1 MEFAVSQALFF
12 AQLTLL
18 ALCSSL
24 QTKADA
30 QLQDNDENVIDLL
43 EALNITRFV
52 RGITKTK
59 GREPGALAWRFR
71 SRAPHLTLPQDFSRY
86 LLSSSR
92 GSLGLHLVGQQAR
105 DSEATLISL
114 SSRAALQLDSPP
126 LLRLSSSTRDDWLRL
141 EFQSQEVLKSEVL
154 TLPGGN
160 PFSGGGWVRMG
171 LGLEPR
177 RLVLFVECKEATV
190 LDLDQ
195 TLNLELPFDLQVTFS
210 STAGD
215 KASKFTGYWQT
226 AELYTRAYEK
236 RPWLCESETEG
247 AVAPPVDLTSL
258 LPDLGVVHDQ
268 PERVAGTG
276 LGPPGTL
283 RGRVAP
289 SDLAQDYTSLEEAL
303 HSVNT
308 MLTMLKAQNEDLQTR
323 VQYLESCECVRRTCT
338 WEGREKEEGSR
349 WLIDSHTVCSCTSG
363 KVHCVVS
370 NECSYEGRIYRND
383 EVFSPHPCSKCVC
396 QNGKVECDE
405 VRCPALSCKTYI
417 PHGACCPVCQ
427 PGCEYEG
434 ELYADGEVF
443 VSRTN
448 PCLNCSCS
456 NHLVRCNPTHCPPT
470 LCASPYK
477 RAGECCPTCSACEL
491 DGRPHSG
498 SFSTIDG
505 CQVCTCRNGDV
516 SCVDKQQCPVLC
528 HDGVRPPFGSCCKD
542 CTRCEYQG
550 EIILEGVS
558 FSDRH
563 DPCKRCICSEGNVVC
578 STTACPTL
586 DCTLLETVGGE
597 CCPRCRSCMHQGNR
611 HQHNSRWHHPDDP
624 CSVCT
629 CLEGHVQ
636 CDREE
641 CKLPCTNPPS
651 PLPGSCCP
659 VCDGCGMNG
668 VNFRNGERVP
678 SGDRCEQCV
687 CVNGNVQC
695 EHLPCPA
702 TICSHPVRRAGDC
715 CPRCEQ
721 CNYESEQYSHGQS
734 FTSKQNPCLNCH
746 CSAGEVVCENTESSC
761 PPLHCAHPARRHG
774 ECCPTCDMCEYERRV
789 YADGKEFN
797 PLGDGPCLKCTCE
810 RGNVRCHQER
820 CPRVHCAN
828 PIRDPHVCCPSCKAC
843 VLDDVEYDDGSVWD
857 ADGSPC
863 NTCSC
868 KEGTVVCQTKACA
881 STSCLH
887 PNTEPGECCASCYHC
902 LYKQRI
908 YENGQ
913 TFSDPDDSCQRC
925 TCQDGSVRCAVA
937 QCPSV
942 SCSNPYTP
950 PGQCCPQCPD
960 CVFEN
965 QVFVNGETFPSP
977 VNPCEDCV
985 CTGGHVNCRQ
995 QCQRPSCNY
1004 PVSGTCCQ
1012 NNCNGCSYAGKEYAN
1027 GMHFPHPTD
1036 KCRECHCINGNVQC
1050 LMKRCP
1056 SLQCSNRISTPG
1068 QCCPQCPA
1076 PPADCVYEGHSYRH
1090 MQQFY
1095 HPSDSC
1101 QSCSCTD
1108 GKVSCHRKPCP
1119 LALCTHPIFE
1129 QCCRTCDGCMYNGE
1143 EHSNGAVFVDAY
1155 DPCGTCVCREGSV
1168 TCERRQCP
1176 AINCPF
1182 PVQGKC
1188 CQSCEGCR
1196 YAGVEY
1202 LNGQEFPD
1210 PADRCN
1216 HCVCMSGHVTCSKK
1230 PCYNP
1235 GCTHPALLSGHCCP
1249 VCDGCF
1255 YNGVML
1261 LSGQTIPDR
1270 NDHCSE
1276 CTCRAGSVHCVRRAC
1291 EAPKCPH
1298 PVSGPCSC
1306 PVCKDCLF
1314 QGKVHADGEIFQAPN
1329 AVCEE
1334 CRCTKGEVRCTPK
1347 SCPQVACP
1355 NPAQDQCGCG
1365 VCNDCRFHGRECGNG
1380 ERFPDPQDHCQHC
1393 SCQNGGVSCAPVSC
1407 PVVSCR
1413 RPVRPAG
1420 ECCPVCT
1427 GVCEYFGQEYES
1439 GSTFTPPTDRCLS
1452 CTCLNEIVSCQRK
1465 PCAQQCS
1472 HPARSTDCCPVC
1484 DLCLYEGV
1492 EYKHTQTFTSR
1503 SNPCQR
1509 CVCMSGT
1516 VACTAVA
1523 CPAVSCPNPVTLPGQ
1538 CCPQCRPCVQNGI
1551 EYKEGQRW
1559 NSPSDPCTQC
1569 TCMAAEV
1576 SCAGLHCAPLSCMHQ
1591 VTDPSS
1597 CCSRCRGCVYDGVE
1611 HAEGSTWFASS
1622 GPCMSCMCVDGVT
1635 TCSEIQCLSPCQNQI
1650 SVPGECC
1657 PLCADCIYDG
1667 RVYGPGENFHPS
1679 NDPCQICTCEVMPDG
1694 QQHLRCYRK
1703 QCPSLVDCPKHNI
1716 LFSGPDSCCPVCA
1729 QPLSNCTETLIG
1741 NEVLATDDPCF
1752 TCQCKDLTWTC
1763 IHQTCYPLSCPPDEQ
1778 YTPPDSC
1785 CPICN
1790 VCVLEG
1796 ERRRVSNGE
1805 SWTDSEDECITCSC
1819 NLGHV
1824 ECNIKVCAPPVCQDG
1839 PAKVKSPGK
1848 CCYECQD
1855 LNVQCVYEG
1864 QTYDSNEYWEMD
1876 ECTTCT
1882 CVSGDVHCQT
1892 ERCPAVSCTSDES
1905 PSLIPGMCCPH
1916 CIPRPA
1922 TCIVF
1927 GDPHYRTFDGK
1938 MVNFQGACTYVL
1950 AQDCEGGDFSIHVT
1964 NDDRGRNGV
1973 SWTKEVTV
1981 FIGDVVVQ
1989 LLQDWV
1995 VKVDYQTVSLPFLKE
2010 PYVYL
2015 ERKTNTILLNT
2026 NIGMKVLWS
2035 GRSHLEVSVPGTYK
2049 KHMCGLCGNFN
2060 NYPQDDMRLRN
2071 GQISSSEAA
2080 FGNDWKVGSGNH
2092 SRGQCSDGRDIDP
2105 CKEAGYFARKTAN
2118 SRCAVLKSAVFQ
2130 RCHKVIPPEM
2140 FFASCVYDLCA
2151 CGSNTDECLCD
2162 ALEAYASECR
2172 EAGVVLQWRSPSLCA
2187 VGCPLDRGY
2196 VFDECGPPCPKTCF
2210 NKDVPLGVIE
2220 AHCFKPCVPGCQ
2232 CPAGLVQHEAHC
2244 IAPEKCPKIIYSN
2257 P

>member
-1 MEFAVSQALFF
+1 MWCAAQQLAPRLTALY
-12 AQLTLL
+12 LKLL
-18 ALCSSL
+18 G
-24 QTKADA
+24 
-30 QLQDNDENVIDLL
+30 ENV
-43 EALNITRFV
+43 V
-52 RGITKTK
+52 
-59 GREPGALAWRFR
+59 PGAEVSVSVCVCFCLYVSVFN
-71 SRAPHLTLPQDFSRY
+71 TTQFY
-86 LLSSSR
+86 KCGFLSACAN
-92 GSLGLHLVGQQAR
+92 VM
-105 DSEATLISL
+105 SL
-114 SSRAALQLDSPP
+114 SH
-126 LLRLSSSTRDDWLRL
+126 
-141 EFQSQEVLKSEVL
+141 
-154 TLPGGN
+154 
-160 PFSGGGWVRMG
+160 
-171 LGLEPR
+171 
-177 RLVLFVECKEATV
+177 
-190 LDLDQ
+190 
-195 TLNLELPFDLQVTFS
+195 
-210 STAGD
+210 
-215 KASKFTGYWQT
+215 
-226 AELYTRAYEK
+226 
-236 RPWLCESETEG
+236 EG
-247 AVAPPVDLTSL
+247 
-258 LPDLGVVHDQ
+258 
-268 PERVAGTG
+268 
-276 LGPPGTL
+276 
-283 RGRVAP
+283 
-289 SDLAQDYTSLEEAL
+289 
-303 HSVNT
+303 
-308 MLTMLKAQNEDLQTR
+308 
-323 VQYLESCECVRRTCT
+323 
-338 WEGREKEEGSR
+338 
-349 WLIDSHTVCSCTSG
+349 
-363 KVHCVVS
+363 
-370 NECSYEGRIYRND
+370 
-383 EVFSPHPCSKCVC
+383 
-396 QNGKVECDE
+396 
-405 VRCPALSCKTYI
+405 
-417 PHGACCPVCQ
+417 
-427 PGCEYEG
+427 
-434 ELYADGEVF
+434 
-443 VSRTN
+443 
-448 PCLNCSCS
+448 
-456 NHLVRCNPTHCPPT
+456 
-470 LCASPYK
+470 
-477 RAGECCPTCSACEL
+477 
-491 DGRPHSG
+491 
-498 SFSTIDG
+498 
-505 CQVCTCRNGDV
+505 
-516 SCVDKQQCPVLC
+516 
-528 HDGVRPPFGSCCKD
+528 
-542 CTRCEYQG
+542 
-550 EIILEGVS
+550 
-558 FSDRH
+558 
-563 DPCKRCICSEGNVVC
+563 
-578 STTACPTL
+578 
-586 DCTLLETVGGE
+586 
-597 CCPRCRSCMHQGNR
+597 CMHQGNR

-715 CPRCEQ
+715 
-721 CNYESEQYSHGQS
+721 S
-734 FTSKQNPCLNCH
+734 
-746 CSAGEVVCENTESSC
+746 
-761 PPLHCAHPARRHG
+761 
-774 ECCPTCDMCEYERRV
+774 
-789 YADGKEFN
+789 
-797 PLGDGPCLKCTCE
+797 
-810 RGNVRCHQER
+810 
-820 CPRVHCAN
+820 
-828 PIRDPHVCCPSCKAC
+828 C

-1068 QCCPQCPA
+1068 QCCPQCPGQK
-1076 PPADCVYEGHSYRH
+1076 PIKPIPFILFFFLHLFFSF
-1090 MQQFY
+1090 QIF
-1095 HPSDSC
+1095 DSC

-1129 QCCRTCDGCMYNGE
+1129 QCCRTCDGM
-1143 EHSNGAVFVDAY
+1143 
-1155 DPCGTCVCREGSV
+1155 
-1168 TCERRQCP
+1168 
-1176 AINCPF
+1176 I
-1182 PVQGKC
+1182 
-1188 CQSCEGCR
+1188 
-1196 YAGVEY
+1196 
-1202 LNGQEFPD
+1202 
-1210 PADRCN
+1210 
-1216 HCVCMSGHVTCSKK
+1216 
-1230 PCYNP
+1230 
-1235 GCTHPALLSGHCCP
+1235 
-1249 VCDGCF
+1249 
-1255 YNGVML
+1255 
-1261 LSGQTIPDR
+1261 
-1270 NDHCSE
+1270 
-1276 CTCRAGSVHCVRRAC
+1276 
-1291 EAPKCPH
+1291 
-1298 PVSGPCSC
+1298 
-1306 PVCKDCLF
+1306 
-1314 QGKVHADGEIFQAPN
+1314 
-1329 AVCEE
+1329 
-1334 CRCTKGEVRCTPK
+1334 
-1347 SCPQVACP
+1347 
-1355 NPAQDQCGCG
+1355 
-1365 VCNDCRFHGRECGNG
+1365 CGNG

-1790 VCVLEG
+1790 
-1796 ERRRVSNGE
+1796 
-1805 SWTDSEDECITCSC
+1805 
-1819 NLGHV
+1819 
-1824 ECNIKVCAPPVCQDG
+1824 
-1839 PAKVKSPGK
+1839 
-1848 CCYECQD
+1848 D

>member
-1 MEFAVSQALFF
+1 MM
-12 AQLTLL
+12 
-18 ALCSSL
+18 
-24 QTKADA
+24 
-30 QLQDNDENVIDLL
+30 
-43 EALNITRFV
+43 
-52 RGITKTK
+52 G
-59 GREPGALAWRFR
+59 GP
-71 SRAPHLTLPQDFSRY
+71 
-86 LLSSSR
+86 
-92 GSLGLHLVGQQAR
+92 
-105 DSEATLISL
+105 
-114 SSRAALQLDSPP
+114 
-126 LLRLSSSTRDDWLRL
+126 
-141 EFQSQEVLKSEVL
+141 VLSEVAD
-154 TLPGGN
+154 
-160 PFSGGGWVRMG
+160 V
-171 LGLEPR
+171 
-177 RLVLFVECKEATV
+177 
-190 LDLDQ
+190 
-195 TLNLELPFDLQVTFS
+195 
-210 STAGD
+210 
-215 KASKFTGYWQT
+215 
-226 AELYTRAYEK
+226 
-236 RPWLCESETEG
+236 
-247 AVAPPVDLTSL
+247 
-258 LPDLGVVHDQ
+258 
-268 PERVAGTG
+268 
-276 LGPPGTL
+276 
-283 RGRVAP
+283 
-289 SDLAQDYTSLEEAL
+289 
-303 HSVNT
+303 
-308 MLTMLKAQNEDLQTR
+308 
-323 VQYLESCECVRRTCT
+323 
-338 WEGREKEEGSR
+338 
-349 WLIDSHTVCSCTSG
+349 TVCSLG
-363 KVHCVVS
+363 
-370 NECSYEGRIYRND
+370 CS
-383 EVFSPHPCSKCVC
+383 V
-396 QNGKVECDE
+396 
-405 VRCPALSCKTYI
+405 
-417 PHGACCPVCQ
+417 
-427 PGCEYEG
+427 GCEYEG

-456 NHLVRCNPTHCPPT
+456 
-470 LCASPYK
+470 
-477 RAGECCPTCSACEL
+477 
-491 DGRPHSG
+491 
-498 SFSTIDG
+498 
-505 CQVCTCRNGDV
+505 
-516 SCVDKQQCPVLC
+516 
-528 HDGVRPPFGSCCKD
+528 
-542 CTRCEYQG
+542 
-550 EIILEGVS
+550 
-558 FSDRH
+558 
-563 DPCKRCICSEGNVVC
+563 
-578 STTACPTL
+578 
-586 DCTLLETVGGE
+586 
-597 CCPRCRSCMHQGNR
+597 
-611 HQHNSRWHHPDDP
+611 
-624 CSVCT
+624 
-629 CLEGHVQ
+629 EGHVQ

-715 CPRCEQ
+715 
-721 CNYESEQYSHGQS
+721 S
-734 FTSKQNPCLNCH
+734 
-746 CSAGEVVCENTESSC
+746 
-761 PPLHCAHPARRHG
+761 
-774 ECCPTCDMCEYERRV
+774 
-789 YADGKEFN
+789 
-797 PLGDGPCLKCTCE
+797 
-810 RGNVRCHQER
+810 
-820 CPRVHCAN
+820 
-828 PIRDPHVCCPSCKAC
+828 C

-1068 QCCPQCPA
+1068 QCCPQCPGQK
-1076 PPADCVYEGHSYRH
+1076 PIKPIPFILFFFLHLFFSF
-1090 MQQFY
+1090 QIF
-1095 HPSDSC
+1095 DSC

-1129 QCCRTCDGCMYNGE
+1129 QCCRTLRVIYLNLSACCFSGCMYNGE

-1249 VCDGCF
+1249 VF
-1255 YNGVML
+1255 
-1261 LSGQTIPDR
+1261 
-1270 NDHCSE
+1270 
-1276 CTCRAGSVHCVRRAC
+1276 
-1291 EAPKCPH
+1291 
-1298 PVSGPCSC
+1298 
-1306 PVCKDCLF
+1306 
-1314 QGKVHADGEIFQAPN
+1314 
-1329 AVCEE
+1329 
-1334 CRCTKGEVRCTPK
+1334 
-1347 SCPQVACP
+1347 
-1355 NPAQDQCGCG
+1355 
-1365 VCNDCRFHGRECGNG
+1365 CNDCRFHGRECGNG

-1516 VACTAVA
+1516 VACT
-1523 CPAVSCPNPVTLPGQ
+1523 
-1538 CCPQCRPCVQNGI
+1538 
-1551 EYKEGQRW
+1551 
-1559 NSPSDPCTQC
+1559 
-1569 TCMAAEV
+1569 
-1576 SCAGLHCAPLSCMHQ
+1576 
-1591 VTDPSS
+1591 
-1597 CCSRCRGCVYDGVE
+1597 
-1611 HAEGSTWFASS
+1611 
-1622 GPCMSCMCVDGVT
+1622 
-1635 TCSEIQCLSPCQNQI
+1635 
-1650 SVPGECC
+1650 
-1657 PLCADCIYDG
+1657 
-1667 RVYGPGENFHPS
+1667 
-1679 NDPCQICTCEVMPDG
+1679 
-1694 QQHLRCYRK
+1694 HLRCYRK

-1729 QPLSNCTETLIG
+1729 RQYQNGQEETDYCVQFTYVYHNIS
-1741 NEVLATDDPCF
+1741 VCRVFCF
-1752 TCQCKDLTWTC
+1752 VF
-1763 IHQTCYPLSCPPDEQ
+1763 
-1778 YTPPDSC
+1778 
-1785 CPICN
+1785 
-1790 VCVLEG
+1790 VCVCLC
-1796 ERRRVSNGE
+1796 V
-1805 SWTDSEDECITCSC
+1805 CI
-1819 NLGHV
+1819 
-1824 ECNIKVCAPPVCQDG
+1824 A
-1839 PAKVKSPGK
+1839 
-1848 CCYECQD
+1848 D